1 MAMTNQVFG
10 QGKLGFWI
18 PNHKVGVVARDQC
31 ALAVMLSRK
40 TCRTVA
46 HPADEICDL
55 MARSTCFGPDRAE
68 AELQTGDAAP
78 RVAKVSLFHEFKFGC
93 AG

>member
-1 MAMTNQVFG
+1 MAMTNQIFG
-10 QGKLGFWI
+10 QGELGFRI
-18 PNHKVGVVARDQC
+18 PNHDVGVVAWDQC
-31 ALAVMLSRK
+31 AFAVMQSCQA
-40 TCRTVA
+40 CRAVA
-46 HPADEICDL
+46 HPANEVGHL
-55 MARSTCFGPDRAE
+55 MARSTCLRPDRAE

>member
-1 MAMTNQVFG
+1 
-10 QGKLGFWI
+10 
-18 PNHKVGVVARDQC
+18 
-31 ALAVMLSRK
+31 
-40 TCRTVA
+40 
-46 HPADEICDL
+46 
-55 MARSTCFGPDRAE
+55 MARSTCLRPDRAE